1 MPKNEDGEFELVLGN
16 KQLLSMFF
24 VVVVLL
30 GVFFVMGYIVGRN
43 SAPLIAT
50 DIPHKPEVKPPVG
63 DSPAPKETPAPQA
76 EVAPAPAKTTPPPP
90 EKPAEKA
97 PEPAP
102 TPAKAA
108 PPPPT
113 PAKPAPVAK
122 AEPPKAEPSK
132 AEPPA
137 KREPKAAEKTEAA
150 KATKAA
156 VPAPQQ
162 PGGQPLPGAI
172 YLQLSATI
180 KADADKVVESLRK
193 NGFPAMDKEVPEKL
207 GTFRVLVG
215 PIPAADVNKTRTALD
230 GKGFPGTGAIPRRF

>member
-1 MPKNEDGEFELVLGN
+1 LPKNEDGEFELVLGN

-50 DIPHKPEVKPPVG
+50 DIPHKPEVKPPVV
-63 DSPAPKETPAPQA
+63 DSPAPKETPPPQA
-76 EVAPAPAKTTPPPP
+76 EVAPPPAKTVPPP
-90 EKPAEKA
+90 EKAAEKA

-102 TPAKAA
+102 STPAKAT
-108 PPPPT
+108 PPPA
-113 PAKPAPVAK
+113 AKPAPVQVTK
-122 AEPPKAEPSK
+122 AEPPKP
-132 AEPPA
+132 EPPA
-137 KREPKAAEKTEAA
+137 KREPKATEKTEAA

-156 VPAPQQ
+156 PVAAQQ

-193 NGFPAMDKEVPEKL
+193 NGFPALDKEVPEKL

-215 PIPAADVNKTRTALD
+215 PIPSADVNKTRTALD